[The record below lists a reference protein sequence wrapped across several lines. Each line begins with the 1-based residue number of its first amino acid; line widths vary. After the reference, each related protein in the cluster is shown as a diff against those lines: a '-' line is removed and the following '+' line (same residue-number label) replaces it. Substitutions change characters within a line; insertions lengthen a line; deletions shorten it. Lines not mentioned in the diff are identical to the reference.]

1 MPLKKI
7 LLTFFFLSTFAG
19 FAQISIDETLTVQEL
34 VEDVLINSDCAEVS
48 NFSSSTGTD
57 FGDVNGIAFFDANG
71 SDFPFSSGVILSS
84 GNVQNAP
91 GPNLTVHSDGGFG
104 WPGDADLEANTTAT
118 STNNASWIQ

>member
-57 FGDVNGIAFFDANG
+57 FGDVNGIAFF
-71 SDFPFSSGVILSS
+71 
-84 GNVQNAP
+84 
-91 GPNLTVHSDGGFG
+91 
-104 WPGDADLEANTTAT
+104 
-118 STNNASWIQ
+118 